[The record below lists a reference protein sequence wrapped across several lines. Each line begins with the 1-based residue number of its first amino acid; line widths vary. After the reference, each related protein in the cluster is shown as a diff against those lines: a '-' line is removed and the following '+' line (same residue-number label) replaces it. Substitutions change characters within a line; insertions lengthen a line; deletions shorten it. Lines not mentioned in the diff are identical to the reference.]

1 MAEPPK
7 YTRLF
12 KYLLAHYKV
21 APCLPALW
29 LREELCR
36 ERAGSPG
43 LSAGSPGLSA
53 RTAGQ
58 RAPLASCL
66 PTRSGELI
74 EKLIPDL
81 RLRGSPSECF
91 DCCGVGTDAGE
102 HAASHPSG

>member
-36 ERAGSPG
+36 ARRLPGAQRPHSRA
-43 LSAGSPGLSA
+43 AG
-53 RTAGQ
+53 
-58 RAPLASCL
+58 APCL
-66 PTRSGELI
+66 LPSH
-74 EKLIPDL
+74 P
-81 RLRGSPSECF
+81 LRGA
-91 DCCGVGTDAGE
+91 D
-102 HAASHPSG
+102 